1 MNSHVIFT
9 AGIKIMNEKSITNLL
24 KQSGEYSFNI
34 KQIENERDYY
44 KHKSKI
50 FDIDTEYI
58 DDMLFALIEAAS
70 YIRGNSIENVEEWKS
85 NWLKKSDKLMK
96 YKLLSK

>member
-1 MNSHVIFT
+1 
-9 AGIKIMNEKSITNLL
+9 MNEKSITNLL

-50 FDIDTEYI
+50 LDIDTEYI
-58 DDMLFALIEAAS
+58 DDILFALIEAS
-70 YIRGNSIENVEEWKS
+70 NYIRGNSIENVEEWKS